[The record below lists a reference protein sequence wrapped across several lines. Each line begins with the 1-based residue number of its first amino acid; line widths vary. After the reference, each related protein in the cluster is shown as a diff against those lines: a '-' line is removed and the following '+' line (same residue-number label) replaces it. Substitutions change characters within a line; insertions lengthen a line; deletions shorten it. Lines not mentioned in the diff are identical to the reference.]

1 MAGISVFIT
10 NQGVLVADG
19 ATAAAALQQRFSS
32 AIASGEAT
40 HIVINQANNGAPI
53 VEGALNVQT
62 VSDLAKNTASGN
74 WNANVRD
81 AFATALG
88 TMAGI
93 GALPAGPAA
102 AVAVDAGFSTAFS
115 NAYDAASNWSSNQN
129 WGPVFDA

>member
-53 VEGALNVQT
+53 VEGAT
-62 VSDLAKNTASGN
+62 SPRFS
-74 WNANVRD
+74 
-81 AFATALG
+81 
-88 TMAGI
+88 
-93 GALPAGPAA
+93 
-102 AVAVDAGFSTAFS
+102 VAVGFRVR
-115 NAYDAASNWSSNQN
+115 
-129 WGPVFDA
+129 GLM